1 MEIMENI
8 KEVNLENL
16 TQINEYYIFENQEI
30 TNERKKQL
38 QNYLEQ
44 NFINKNEIKNVFLLG
59 YSTNRLY
66 Y

>member
-59 YSTNRLY
+59 Y
-66 Y
+66 